1 MKRKS
6 TGLAQFVDDHG
17 LAKTIGIW
25 GVSRQAI
32 EKAINDS
39 RDIQVIEFDDHV
51 EVVETKIL
59 QRVRLIK

>member
-6 TGLAQFVDDHG
+6 TGLAQFVDDNG

-32 EKAINDS
+32 EKAIKDNRNIRIVELD
-39 RDIQVIEFDDHV
+39 DCIEIV
-51 EVVETKIL
+51 ESKVL
-59 QRVRLIK
+59 QRVRVK